1 MILSSSIAAVLPPSR
16 AALLIDLENLAY
28 TADGELI
35 SAPALGAR
43 LDEVLALAGPVQH
56 RLVAAQRHMLLRY
69 AAELAARNLRWQE
82 CPSGPDQADRALIE
96 AGLGLLLRG
105 FGRIVVASGDH
116 FFAPFGDLCDLHVA
130 VPRGVHVS
138 ARLASAGTVL
148 TAARGAA
155 IRVTRTVDA
164 STARPGTT
172 VPAAA

>member
-1 MILSSSIAAVLPPSR
+1 MTFYSSIATVSPSAR
-16 AALLIDLENLAY
+16 VALLIDLENLAY
-28 TADGELI
+28 APDGELI
-35 SAPALGAR
+35 SARALGAR

-69 AAELAARNLRWQE
+69 GAELAARNLRWQE
-82 CPSGPDQADRALIE
+82 CPSGPDEADRALVE

-116 FFAPFGDLCDLHVA
+116 FFAPLGDLCDLRVA
-130 VPRGVHVS
+130 VPRGVGVS

-164 STARPGTT
+164 STTRPDTT